1 MFNFNSKARI
11 QHALAEVD
19 ALDRS
24 QAVIEF
30 DLDGTI
36 LDANENLLKMSGY
49 SLAEISRASITASS
63 SARPNARAP
72 ATATSGPA

>member
-30 DLDGTI
+30 DLDGT
-36 LDANENLLKMSGY
+36 
-49 SLAEISRASITASS
+49 SS
-63 SARPNARAP
+63 MPTR
-72 ATATSGPA
+72 TF